1 MRVDVIQTDYS
12 RLEIGLQRSTYLLGE
27 ETVHLHFA
35 VVFAAEI
42 LAAGDLAA
50 LAGSGYA
57 VVLCHIL

>member
-1 MRVDVIQTDYS
+1 MPS
-12 RLEIGLQRSTYLLGE
+12 KLEPCSDQISTYLLGE